1 MTGYAITQIEVT
13 NPEDYKEYLA
23 KVTDIVTKFG
33 GEYLVRGGEYQC
45 FEGEWKYP
53 RTVVIKFPSYEKAF
67 SNLGS
72 GLVVVW
78 QCLCWLC
85 KRCWCV
91 WSSIT
96 ISRYVR
102 CRYVN

>member
-13 NPEDYKEYLA
+13 NPEDYKQYLA

-53 RTVVIKFPSYEKAF
+53 RTVVIKFPSYEKALEWHN
-67 SNLGS
+67 SEEYKPVKPIRLENTLTNGIIIK
-72 GLVVVW
+72 G
-78 QCLCWLC
+78 
-85 KRCWCV
+85 
-91 WSSIT
+91 IE
-96 ISRYVR
+96 
-102 CRYVN
+102 